1 MASELK
7 STTAARV
14 SLEGEI
20 EAMRFDL
27 DTTLS
32 KLGEAERERDGAR
45 ASATVLG
52 REVEETKRL
61 NEEMNESLIGFEA
74 QVQVLQH
81 NAGVAAD
88 ANQMLE
94 YEGEVARAEQKR
106 LQLCMETQVQGEHKA
121 QSELAELRAEAQR
134 AVSRVDARYVIT

>member
-1 MASELK
+1 
-7 STTAARV
+7 
-14 SLEGEI
+14 
-20 EAMRFDL
+20 MRHDL

-32 KLGEAERERDGAR
+32 KLEEAEREREEAS
-45 ASATVLG
+45 ASATLLG
-52 REVEETKRL
+52 REVEETKRM

-74 QVQVLQH
+74 QVQILQH
-81 NAGVAAD
+81 KAGVAAD

-94 YEGEVARAEQKR
+94 YAGEVARAEQQR

-134 AVSRVDARYVIT
+134 AVSHVDASHHVLCSSVCVCV

>member
-1 MASELK
+1 
-7 STTAARV
+7 
-14 SLEGEI
+14 
-20 EAMRFDL
+20 MRHDL

-32 KLGEAERERDGAR
+32 KLEEAEREREEAS
-45 ASATVLG
+45 ASATLLG
-52 REVEETKRL
+52 REVEETKRM

-74 QVQVLQH
+74 QVQILQH
-81 NAGVAAD
+81 KAGVAAD

-94 YEGEVARAEQKR
+94 YAGEVARAEQQR

-134 AVSRVDARYVIT
+134 AVSPVDASHHVL

>member
-1 MASELK
+1 
-7 STTAARV
+7 
-14 SLEGEI
+14 
-20 EAMRFDL
+20 MRHDL

-32 KLGEAERERDGAR
+32 KLEEAEREREEAS
-45 ASATVLG
+45 ASATLLG
-52 REVEETKRL
+52 REVEETKRM

-74 QVQVLQH
+74 QVQILQH
-81 NAGVAAD
+81 KAGVAAD

-94 YEGEVARAEQKR
+94 YAGEVARAEQQR

-134 AVSRVDARYVIT
+134 AVSHVDASHHVLCSSVCVCSMCVCVACV